1 MRYLSCGTD
10 QDRGLTVQCS
20 QMIIF
25 SYCDIK
31 VERRGSV
38 NKV

>member
-1 MRYLSCGTD
+1 MKYPSCGTD
-10 QDRGLTVQCS
+10 QDRGPTVQCS

-31 VERRGSV
+31 VKCGETV
-38 NKV
+38 YKV